1 MPPGADWRHLPG
13 PQHRHRAALR
23 RRHPRVLLGLRFFSH
38 KVGSF
43 RGAALVGING
53 NDDAFWPVMVLTG
66 LAVVAINWGVRAP
79 TRAATA

>member
-1 MPPGADWRHLPG
+1 LFRAVAIARRFGVAD
-13 PQHRHRAALR
+13 
-23 RRHPRVLLGLRFFSH
+23 PRVLLGLRFFSH
-38 KVGSF
+38 KVGGF
-43 RGAALVGING
+43 RGAVSVGING

>member
-1 MPPGADWRHLPG
+1 M
-13 PQHRHRAALR
+13 
-23 RRHPRVLLGLRFFSH
+23 LLGLRFFSH